1 MDINLAQWAG
11 LGGIPLIQ
19 ALVALVKTTIPGLP
33 ARYYPGV
40 SIVFGVALNEVL
52 AYLIQADYRTAA
64 VVGVVA
70 GLAASG
76 LFTFGK
82 AQELKSKSGL
92 V

>member
-1 MDINLAQWAG
+1 MDLSQWVG
-11 LGGIPLIQ
+11 LSGIPLIQ
-19 ALVALVKTTIPGLP
+19 ALVALVKTTIPALP

-40 SIVFGVALNEVL
+40 SIALGVALNEAL
-52 AYLIQADYRTAA
+52 AYLMQADYRTAA

-92 V
+92 L